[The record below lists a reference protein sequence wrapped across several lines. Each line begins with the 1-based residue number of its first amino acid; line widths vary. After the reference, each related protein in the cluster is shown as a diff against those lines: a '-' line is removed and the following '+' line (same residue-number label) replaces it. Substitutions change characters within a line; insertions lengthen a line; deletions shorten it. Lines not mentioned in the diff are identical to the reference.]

1 MICHRL
7 GRPVENN
14 DLPPAE
20 GWRSVRGG
28 DAAGAGPQNA
38 ADDGGGGGGVEV
50 TARQWQRGRGGSR
63 GRGKALGRAARRE
76 QRQLKRLRA
85 GQRQG
90 GEADLYGT

>member
-1 MICHRL
+1 MIA
-7 GRPVENN
+7 
-14 DLPPAE
+14 PANA
-20 GWRSVRGG
+20 SG

-38 ADDGGGGGGVEV
+38 ADDDGGGGGVEV